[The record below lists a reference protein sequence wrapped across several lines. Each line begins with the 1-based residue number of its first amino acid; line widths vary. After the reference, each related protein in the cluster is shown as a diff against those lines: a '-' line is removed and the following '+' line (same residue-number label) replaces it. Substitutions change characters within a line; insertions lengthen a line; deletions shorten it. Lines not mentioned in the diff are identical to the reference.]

1 MSGSGW
7 KLRVDAATAAAA
19 ATIAVGTPMLRR
31 AIRSPRGGT
40 AFRRRTVELAA
51 VWTGGAVAVRIIGN
65 QGSSDL
71 RAVVLQPAVTGAATV
86 GVFTVGALA
95 ASHVEAIRSPIAD
108 VLDHARKGSLPIV
121 AGLALLTGATEELF
135 FRGALYDVAEQVG
148 VPAVPITTALHMA
161 VTAATGNPML
171 VFASGLLS
179 TLTGLE
185 RARTGSVVASVVL
198 HLVWSTG
205 MLLVLPPIVKD
216 RNEQR

>member
-7 KLRVDAATAAAA
+7 KVRVDAATAAAA

-95 ASHVEAIRSPIAD
+95 ASHVEAVRSPIAD

-148 VPAVPITTALHMA
+148 LPAVPTTTALHMA
-161 VTAATGNPML
+161 VTAVTGNPML

-179 TLTGLE
+179 TLTGVE

-205 MLLVLPPIVKD
+205 MLLMLPPIVN
-216 RNEQR
+216 RPR